1 MSYLVA
7 AIVVAIL
14 IYGIVIFNGLV
25 RQRNLVREGWS
36 GIDVQLR
43 RRTDLVPALVETVK
57 GYAAHERKLFEDVT
71 AIRSA
76 SIAASNVKTQENA
89 ERELK
94 GALSKIIA
102 LQEAYPNLKADQ
114 NFLKLQEQLAEI
126 EDHLQ
131 MARRYYNGSVRNL
144 NIAIQSFPNVML
156 ARPLGFEEAEF
167 FEADDADSAT
177 PRVTFERAAS

>member
-7 AIVVAIL
+7 AIVIAVL

-57 GYAAHERKLFEDVT
+57 GYAAHERKLFEDVA

-89 ERELK
+89 ERRTEDRL
-94 GALSKIIA
+94 LPHRLDSFEIITLRTRSRSSRIPVTA
-102 LQEAYPNLKADQ
+102 SGSPE
-114 NFLKLQEQLAEI
+114 
-126 EDHLQ
+126 
-131 MARRYYNGSVRNL
+131 RRSRRD
-144 NIAIQSFPNVML
+144 P
-156 ARPLGFEEAEF
+156 P
-167 FEADDADSAT
+167 
-177 PRVTFERAAS
+177 AS